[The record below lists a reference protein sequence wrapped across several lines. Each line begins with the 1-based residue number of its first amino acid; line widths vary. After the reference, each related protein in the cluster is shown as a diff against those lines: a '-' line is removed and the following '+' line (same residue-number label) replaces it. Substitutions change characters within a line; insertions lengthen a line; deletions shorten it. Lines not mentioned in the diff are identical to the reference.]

1 MGQDPHMAETPAPP
15 LSYIDTE
22 TRGLLPSGWGIQ
34 PGASG
39 RWDPKAGRWSLEV
52 YDGADNVWTIAVE
65 AGAAAR
71 VGRLDALRAAI
82 DRLQRKQLGRKSVIS
97 G

>member
-1 MGQDPHMAETPAPP
+1 MRQDPRMPETPASP

-22 TRGLLPSGWGIQ
+22 TRSLLPSGWGIR
-34 PGASG
+34 PGSSG
-39 RWDPKAGRWSLEV
+39 RWDPKAGRWSIEV

-65 AGAAAR
+65 SSVAGR
-71 VGRLDALRAAI
+71 MGRLEALRAAI
-82 DRLQRKQLGRKSVIS
+82 ERLQRKQLGRKSVIS